1 MMNAVARPV
10 IYRHFHRIAWLAV
23 ALTLCVVV
31 FGAFV
36 RLSDAGLSCP
46 DWPTCYG
53 RAAWPKAVDE
63 AASHVASEIRPFET
77 HKAWREQVHRHIA
90 ASLGV
95 LVLVLA
101 LLAARRRRWGIA
113 QILAAAGLVGAA
125 IPLYMHGEH
134 VAASALAILGEAL
147 LLFAALRWSNIDLAR
162 AAAQRLGIEVE
173 FKPID
178 WNAKEAELSGKRV
191 DVLWNGLTI
200 TEERKKNIAFTA
212 PYMQNHQ
219 IVVVKADAAIKAKAD
234 LAGKVVGVQDGSS
247 AVEAIEKDA
256 ATAQS
261 FKQLKKYGDNVTA
274 LMDLSAGR
282 VDAVVLDE
290 VVGRYYSAK
299 KPGEYAVL
307 DEHFGTEDYG
317 VGLRQDDAALRTRL
331 DEVLTAMKGDGSGAR
346 IAEQWFGKNILK

>member
-1 MMNAVARPV
+1 MNP
-10 IYRHFHRIAWLAV
+10 LASPSR
-23 ALTLCVVV
+23 
-31 FGAFV
+31 
-36 RLSDAGLSCP
+36 RLLLAS
-46 DWPTCYG
+46 
-53 RAAWPKAVDE
+53 AAA
-63 AASHVASEIRPFET
+63 T
-77 HKAWREQVHRHIA
+77 
-90 ASLGV
+90 
-95 LVLVLA
+95 A
-101 LLAARRRRWGIA
+101 LLWGCSKTETPAPASPEPAAP
-113 QILAAAGLVGAA
+113 AAATAPGLPARIVIGLDDNFPPMGFRDDKNQLVG
-125 IPLYMHGEH
+125 
-134 VAASALAILGEAL
+134 
-147 LLFAALRWSNIDLAR
+147 FDIDLAR
-162 AAAQRLGIEVE
+162 EAGKRLGIEVE

>member
-1 MMNAVARPV
+1 MNP
-10 IYRHFHRIAWLAV
+10 LASPSR
-23 ALTLCVVV
+23 
-31 FGAFV
+31 
-36 RLSDAGLSCP
+36 RLLLAS
-46 DWPTCYG
+46 
-53 RAAWPKAVDE
+53 AAA
-63 AASHVASEIRPFET
+63 T
-77 HKAWREQVHRHIA
+77 
-90 ASLGV
+90 
-95 LVLVLA
+95 A
-101 LLAARRRRWGIA
+101 LLWGCSKTETPAPAAPEPA
-113 QILAAAGLVGAA
+113 APAAATAPGLPARIVIGLDDNFPPMGFRDDKNQLVG
-125 IPLYMHGEH
+125 
-134 VAASALAILGEAL
+134 
-147 LLFAALRWSNIDLAR
+147 FDIDLAR
-162 AAAQRLGIEVE
+162 EAGKRLGIEVE

-261 FKQLKKYGDNVTA
+261 FKQLKKYCDNVTA

>member
-1 MMNAVARPV
+1 MNP
-10 IYRHFHRIAWLAV
+10 LASPSR
-23 ALTLCVVV
+23 
-31 FGAFV
+31 
-36 RLSDAGLSCP
+36 RLLLAS
-46 DWPTCYG
+46 
-53 RAAWPKAVDE
+53 AAA
-63 AASHVASEIRPFET
+63 T
-77 HKAWREQVHRHIA
+77 
-90 ASLGV
+90 
-95 LVLVLA
+95 A
-101 LLAARRRRWGIA
+101 LLWGCSKTETPAPAAPEPA
-113 QILAAAGLVGAA
+113 APAAATAPGLPARIVIGLDDNFPPMGFRDDKNQLVG
-125 IPLYMHGEH
+125 
-134 VAASALAILGEAL
+134 
-147 LLFAALRWSNIDLAR
+147 FDIDLAR
-162 AAAQRLGIEVE
+162 EAGKRLGIEVE

-219 IVVVKADAAIKAKAD
+219 IVVVKADAPIKAKAD

-290 VVGRYYSAK
+290 VVGRYYTAK

-346 IAEQWFGKNILK
+346 ISEQWFGKNILK